1 MKPDPLLDLW
11 RDAWQDLGNPGL
23 RWQILALLLC
33 FTLGWGIAR
42 LMRRSLTQREVRRGV
57 VRFGVESFVRV
68 LWPLLTLVLIALI
81 RPLFERIG
89 HVDLLRVAMPIV
101 GSFALIRV
109 AFYIMRRVF
118 ARRGPA
124 NKGVILAFE
133 KLFAL
138 AVWLV
143 VSLHITGMLPDV
155 LDFLDQTML
164 LFGRNKVSVMTI
176 LQAVWWVGVTL
187 ILALWA
193 ATTVEERLMRLDT
206 MNSSLRVVLARLSR
220 AVLIIVALLLSLS
233 LVGIDLTM
241 LSVFT
246 GALGVGLGLG
256 LQRLASSYVS
266 GFIILFERGLAIGDV
281 ITVDKFTGRI
291 VSINARYTTLR
302 SSDGADTVVP
312 NDMLLSLPVQNFF
325 NTDKALQIV
334 TQVTLRSH
342 SDVEQALQLMH
353 EAALAVEHIDHTLE
367 RAPQALV
374 TRFTIEGIELELN
387 CWLDELSSGKPTV
400 TSQLNRAIWQAFQ
413 AHGITVAFT
422 GQ

>member
-1 MKPDPLLDLW
+1 V
-11 RDAWQDLGNPGL
+11 
-23 RWQILALLLC
+23 
-33 FTLGWGIAR
+33 R
-42 LMRRSLTQREVRRGV
+42 L
-57 VRFGVESFVRV
+57 GVESFVRV
-68 LWPLLTLVLIALI
+68 LWPLLTLVLIAVI
-81 RPLFERIG
+81 KPLFERMG

-101 GSFALIRV
+101 ASFALIRV

-124 NKGVILAFE
+124 STGLILVFE

-138 AVWLV
+138 MVWLV
-143 VSLHITGMLPDV
+143 VSLHVTGLLPDV
-155 LDFLDQTML
+155 LDFLDQTTL
-164 LFGRNKVSVMTI
+164 RFGHNKVSVMTI
-176 LQAVWWVGVTL
+176 LQAVLWVGVTL

-220 AVLIIVALLLSLS
+220 AVLIVVALLLSLS
-233 LVGIDLTM
+233 LVGIDLTV

-312 NDMLLSLPVQNFF
+312 NDMLLSVPVQNFS

-334 TQVTLRSH
+334 TQVTVRSH
-342 SDVEQALQLMH
+342 SDVEQALELMR
-353 EAALAVEHIDHTLE
+353 EAALAEEHIDHTLK
-367 RAPQALV
+367 RAPQAFV

-387 CWLDELSSGKPTV
+387 CWLDDIASGKAAV
-400 TSQLNRAIWQAFQ
+400 TSQLNRAIWRAFQ
-413 AHGITVAFT
+413 AHGITVAFST
-422 GQ
+422 Q